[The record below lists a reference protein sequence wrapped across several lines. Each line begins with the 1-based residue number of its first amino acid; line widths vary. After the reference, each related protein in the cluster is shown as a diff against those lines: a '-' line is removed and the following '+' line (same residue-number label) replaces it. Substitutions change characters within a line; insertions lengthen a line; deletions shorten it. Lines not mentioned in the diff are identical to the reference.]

1 MTTSKTFYK
10 LQKGRK
16 HFKTVAEAKKY
27 AKENKKSGNKSQ
39 KGDMPEDISESTHR
53 SSL

>member
-1 MTTSKTFYK
+1 MATSKTFYK

-27 AKENKKSGNKSQ
+27 AKENNKSGNILKVTIGYG
-39 KGDMPEDISESTHR
+39 KISEVVSHT
-53 SSL
+53 

>member
-1 MTTSKTFYK
+1 MTKSKTFYK

-27 AKENKKSGNKSQ
+27 AKENNKKRNILKVSLGYGK
-39 KGDMPEDISESTHR
+39 ISEVVSHT
-53 SSL
+53 